1 MLIGEYKHVVDA
13 KGRITLPSKFR
24 EELGDRFILTKGLD
38 NCLFGY
44 SLKEWA
50 VLEEKL
56 KKLPLTS
63 KDARA
68 FLRFFFAGAC
78 ECEVDKQGRVLI
90 PQNLREYANL
100 QKEVFI
106 IGVMTR
112 IEIWSEENWQKEM
125 AAESLSVEKLA
136 QKMEELGI

>member
-1 MLIGEYKHVVDA
+1 MLIGEYKHVVDN
-13 KGRITLPSKFR
+13 KGRIILPSKLR
-24 EELGDRFILTKGLD
+24 EELGDRFVLTKGLD

-44 SLKEWA
+44 SLSEWR

-56 KKLPLTS
+56 KKLPLTN

-78 ECEVDKQGRVLI
+78 ECEVDKQGRILI

-100 QKEVFI
+100 QKDVFI

-112 IEIWSEENWQKEM
+112 IEIWSEENWFKVMSDEN
-125 AAESLSVEKLA
+125 LSVEKIA
-136 QKMEELGI
+136 EKMEELGI

>member
-1 MLIGEYKHVVDA
+1 MLIGEYKHVVDS
-13 KGRITLPSKFR
+13 KGRVTLPSKFR

-56 KKLPLTS
+56 KKLPLTN
-63 KDARA
+63 KEARA

-78 ECEVDKQGRVLI
+78 ECEVDKQGRILI

-112 IEIWSEENWQKEM
+112 IEIWSEENWKREM
-125 AAESLSVEKLA
+125 ADESLSVERIA

>member
-1 MLIGEYKHVVDA
+1 MLIGEYKHVVDN
-13 KGRITLPSKFR
+13 KGRVTLPSRFR

-56 KKLPLTS
+56 KKLPLTN
-63 KDARA
+63 KEARA

-78 ECEVDKQGRVLI
+78 ECEVDRQGRILI
-90 PQNLREYANL
+90 PQNLREYASL

-112 IEIWSEENWQKEM
+112 IEIWSEENWKREM
-125 AAESLSVEKLA
+125 ADESLSVEKIA

>member
-1 MLIGEYKHVVDA
+1 MLIGEYRHVVDN
-13 KGRITLPSKFR
+13 KGRIILPSKFR

-44 SLKEWA
+44 SISEWEI
-50 VLEEKL
+50 LEEKL

-63 KDARA
+63 RDARA
-68 FLRFFFAGAC
+68 FLRFFFAGAND
-78 ECEVDKQGRVLI
+78 CEVDKQGRILI
-90 PQNLREYANL
+90 PQNLREYAGI
-100 QKEVFI
+100 QKDVFI

-112 IEIWSEENWQKEM
+112 IEIWSEENWLKVISDEN
-125 AAESLSVEKLA
+125 LSVDKIA

>member
-1 MLIGEYKHVVDA
+1 MLIGEYKHVVDS
-13 KGRITLPSKFR
+13 KGRIILPSKFR
-24 EELGDRFILTKGLD
+24 EELGERFILTKGLD

-63 KDARA
+63 KEART
-68 FLRFFFAGAC
+68 FLRFFFAGAS

-90 PQNLREYANL
+90 PQNLREYAGI

-112 IEIWSEENWQKEM
+112 IEIWSEDNWLKEM
-125 AAESLSVEKLA
+125 TNENLSVDRIA

>member
-1 MLIGEYKHVVDA
+1 MLIGEYKHVVDN
-13 KGRITLPSKFR
+13 KGRIILPSKFR
-24 EELGDRFILTKGLD
+24 EELGERFILTKGLD

-44 SLKEWA
+44 SLKEWS

-63 KDARA
+63 KEART

-90 PQNLREYANL
+90 PQNLREYAGI

-112 IEIWSEENWQKEM
+112 IEIWSEDNWLKEM
-125 AAESLSVEKLA
+125 TNEDLSVDRIA

>member
-1 MLIGEYKHVVDA
+1 MLIGEYKHVVDS
-13 KGRITLPSKFR
+13 KGRVTLPSKFR

-78 ECEVDKQGRVLI
+78 ECEVDKQGRILI

-112 IEIWSEENWQKEM
+112 IEIWSEENWQREM
-125 AAESLSVEKLA
+125 ADESLSVEKIA